1 MYYSSDFKKET
12 QSTRFDRWRVN
23 YDLLIRVIEAKESM
37 HFRKPECNSKTISK
51 LSNKSTI

>member
-51 LSNKSTI
+51 LSNKGTI